1 MTNKE
6 DCTDGAHFILE
17 QSSVTV
23 DVTGTDLVARA
34 RYTCDK
40 GLEPKRPCDHYN
52 RALIEDARTWVRGG
66 VDEDE

>member
-6 DCTDGAHFILE
+6 DCTDCAHLVLE
-17 QSSVTV
+17 QKSVTV

-52 RALIEDARTWVRGG
+52 RALIEDAITWVRGG
-66 VDEDE
+66 VDES